1 MRIDLR
7 CPTERQALGLTTETV
22 PAQSQPY
29 QRKRTR
35 RDTETA
41 ILDALYEA
49 GRPLSRLDICRA
61 VGRAKS
67 PHLIAVI
74 EALCTDGEIKRALA
88 IGPNGK
94 STYVYFWG

>member
-22 PAQSQPY
+22 SAQSQPY
-29 QRKRTR
+29 QQKRTR

-49 GRPLSRLDICRA
+49 ARPLSRLDICRA

-74 EALCTDGEIKRALA
+74 DALHADGEINRA
-88 IGPNGK
+88 ITTGPNGNP
-94 STYVYFWG
+94 TYVYFWG